1 MGLLSLVES
10 CRCVL
15 LQCGGCICTFSPSR
29 ARTLATCPTHTV
41 FLLLILFLLRS
52 TRHCPAAYEV
62 LSDDEKRQIYD
73 SHGKE
78 GLKQDQQGGGHGGG
92 GFGFF
97 DRESCSSCWLPC
109 FTNYRLVHSQ
119 LPTSILPC
127 CFLQVGQRCWACK
140 HRAPEVL
147 LCSPSVVALDCG
159 HRAPSSAT
167 IESGQS
173 RRRRSRHA
181 TASAWRVP
189 SAVHHWQALGA
200 VLARRT
206 AARTQRPCASH
217 LPPQRIA
224 STHALPFVTASQ
236 AVIVA
241 VRQLKVQTA
250 WLVVHVLLRHSA
262 HTSCCCPPTKQ
273 SHCLVAHASLRVFS
287 CCLLSFRES

>member
-15 LQCGGCICTFSPSR
+15 LQCGGCTCTFSPSR

-41 FLLLILFLLRS
+41 FLLLLLFLLRS

-97 DRESCSSCWLPC
+97 DRESCSSRWLPC
-109 FTNYRLVHSQ
+109 FTNSRLANCPLAFYPAAFCKWASAAGLASIVHLRCCSARPQ
-119 LPTSILPC
+119 LWPSTMGTARP
-127 CFLQVGQRCWACK
+127 A
-140 HRAPEVL
+140 APQ
-147 LCSPSVVALDCG
+147 
-159 HRAPSSAT
+159 
-167 IESGQS
+167 SGQS
-173 RRRRSRHA
+173 RTRRSRPA

-200 VLARRT
+200 VLTRRT
-206 AARTQRPCASH
+206 AARTHRPCASH
-217 LPPQRIA
+217 LPPQMDC
-224 STHALPFVTASQ
+224 Q
-236 AVIVA
+236 
-241 VRQLKVQTA
+241 
-250 WLVVHVLLRHSA
+250 HSR
-262 HTSCCCPPTKQ
+262 T
-273 SHCLVAHASLRVFS
+273 
-287 CCLLSFRES
+287 FRS